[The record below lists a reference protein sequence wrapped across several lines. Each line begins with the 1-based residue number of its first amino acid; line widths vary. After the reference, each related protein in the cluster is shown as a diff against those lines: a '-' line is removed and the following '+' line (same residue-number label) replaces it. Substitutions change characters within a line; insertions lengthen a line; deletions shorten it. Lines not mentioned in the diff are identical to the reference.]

1 MIQSAVVVPEPEEQ
15 HQEPTTSLK
24 RRQSSISSDTS
35 SKRPRLSPRN
45 SNDHGSFPKPAS
57 SPPLRKPSLA
67 NTSTGVQ
74 ERQRTQRLFG
84 NVFSNLNKTSAKP
97 AHRKRD
103 EIEKRQQ
110 ERLKLQTEEAAEEKR
125 KRREEID
132 ALRRKQQKAWDE
144 QSVSLKRYWGDG
156 NKANT
161 AQMLQRHRNMK
172 ATAHF
177 LRTKTR
183 PHLVITLRYARHDSS
198 VY

>member
-15 HQEPTTSLK
+15 HQEYMPSLK
-24 RRQSSISSDTS
+24 RRQSSISSETS

-45 SNDHGSFPKPAS
+45 STEHGSPNNM
-57 SPPLRKPSLA
+57 SPPAQRKPSQA
-67 NTSTGVQ
+67 NTSTGAQ

-125 KRREEID
+125 KRREEVD
-132 ALRRKQQKAWDE
+132 KLRQRQQKAWNE
-144 QSVSLKRYWGDG
+144 QSVSVMIQTWTG
-156 NKANT
+156 T
-161 AQMLQRHRNMK
+161 ML
-172 ATAHF
+172 T
-177 LRTKTR
+177 RTR
-183 PHLVITLRYARHDSS
+183 CCNGIGI
-198 VY
+198 

>member
-24 RRQSSISSDTS
+24 RRQSSISSEIS

-45 SNDHGSFPKPAS
+45 SAQHGSFLNTAP
-57 SPPLRKPSLA
+57 SPPMRKPSLA
-67 NTSTGVQ
+67 NTSTGAQ

-125 KRREEID
+125 KRQEEID

-144 QSVSLKRYWGDG
+144 QSVSLMEIWEIGD
-156 NKANT
+156 KADT
-161 AQMLQRHRNMK
+161 VQMLQRHQNMK

-183 PHLVITLRYARHDSS
+183 PHLVMTFTYAGHDSS
-198 VY
+198 VH